1 MVRVGGGV
9 DKMDKVIK
17 CIYIVNTPGT
27 TNIPYTHT
35 KFYFCQTVLSK
46 FKAPDATSVVSSE
59 GVSTIPTSTFNKL
72 AISDTVTGVM

>member
-35 KFYFCQTVLSK
+35 KFLFSPNLV
-46 FKAPDATSVVSSE
+46 E
-59 GVSTIPTSTFNKL
+59 
-72 AISDTVTGVM
+72 